1 MSKKPGVMI
10 YFDML
15 PVLRTLSNTDKGILF
30 EAILQYG
37 ESKELIP
44 LTKKTAVIW
53 PLIQQRMAVDESRYM
68 RTVTRRAYAA
78 YRRWAKQQGEEPLEF
93 IQWQQENGHG
103 YVNEDY
109 DEDANVFLPES

>member
-15 PVLRTLSNTDKGILF
+15 PVLHTLSNTDKGILF

-37 ESKELIP
+37 YDKTMIE
-44 LTKKTAVIW
+44 LTKRTAVIW
-53 PLIQQRMAVDESRYM
+53 PLIEQRMAVDECRYK
-68 RTVTRRAYAA
+68 RTVIRRAYAA

-93 IQWQQENGHG
+93 VQWQQENGHS
-103 YVNEDY
+103 YINEDY
-109 DEDANVFLPES
+109 DPEANAFLPEE